1 MSLRFQIGIDIGGT
15 FTDLVVA
22 GNDGS
27 LHRRK
32 DLSTPGDY
40 GRGIAEGLASALA
53 SLKASPEQVDRVVH
67 ATTVATNTILEHKG
81 ARTGL
86 VTTKGFRDV
95 LEMRRL
101 RIPEMYALN
110 WQKPAPL
117 VPRRLR
123 LEIAERMGP
132 RGEVWEPLDEATV
145 HEAAARL
152 KAADVEAVAISLLHA
167 YADPAHEKRVQAM
180 LRDTLGDGIFIT
192 CSSDILPVIREYE
205 RTSTTVI
212 NASNNAYSAAVAP
225 FSFFTI

>member
-1 MSLRFQIGIDIGGT
+1 M
-15 FTDLVVA
+15 
-22 GNDGS
+22 
-27 LHRRK
+27 
-32 DLSTPGDY
+32 
-40 GRGIAEGLASALA
+40 
-53 SLKASPEQVDRVVH
+53 H

-152 KAADVEAVAISLLHA
+152 KAADVEAVAISLLHS

-192 CSSDILPVIREYE
+192 CSSDILPGHSRI
-205 RTSTTVI
+205 
-212 NASNNAYSAAVAP
+212 
-225 FSFFTI
+225 